1 VIRSPGHCEQSSID
15 GDGSS
20 SSQFKKAGSV
30 SGFLFKVTNW
40 RFSNMPSPPNDEVVL
55 QLADDAAP
63 QPAGIVERLV
73 RDDVD
78 RKRFLKMAGSAGAA
92 SFGAFALAAC
102 GSSKKAASTA
112 ATASTSS
119 TASSS
124 STGDLGIL
132 NYALTLEY
140 LETEFY
146 GKVVASGLF
155 SGKVGALIK
164 DFGNQELTHV
174 EALKGAV
181 EKLGGTPV
189 AKPEGKF
196 PISNANQVAQLA
208 YTVENL
214 GAAAYLGQAPNIQ
227 SPEVLATALAIHTV
241 EARHAATLGTLVKKS
256 VTPQGAFAT
265 PADMSTVLAAVKP
278 FLA

>member
-1 VIRSPGHCEQSSID
+1 MRSETPDQTDS
-15 GDGSS
+15 
-20 SSQFKKAGSV
+20 
-30 SGFLFKVTNW
+30 
-40 RFSNMPSPPNDEVVL
+40 
-55 QLADDAAP
+55 AP
-63 QPAGIVERLV
+63 TGLVERLV

-78 RKRFLKMAGSAGAA
+78 RKRFLKLAGSAGAA
-92 SFGAFALAAC
+92 SFGAFVLAAC

-112 ATASTSS
+112 ATTASTATG
-119 TASSS
+119 TASGS
-124 STGDLGIL
+124 GDVAIA

-146 GKVVASGLF
+146 EKVDASGLF
-155 SGKVGALIK
+155 RGATASLIK
-164 DFGNQELTHV
+164 EFGDQELTHV

-181 EKLGGTPV
+181 TKLGGMP
-189 AKPEGKF
+189 AEKPIGKF
-196 PISNANQVAQLA
+196 PIENATQVAGLA

-214 GAAAYLGQAPNIQ
+214 GASAYLGQAAKIQ
-227 SPEVLATALAIHTV
+227 NAELLAAALAIHTV

-256 VTPQGAFAT
+256 ITPDGAFAK

>member
-1 VIRSPGHCEQSSID
+1 
-15 GDGSS
+15 
-20 SSQFKKAGSV
+20 
-30 SGFLFKVTNW
+30 
-40 RFSNMPSPPNDEVVL
+40 MPSPPNDEV
-55 QLADDAAP
+55 AP

-78 RKRFLKMAGSAGAA
+78 RKRFLRMAGSAGAA
-92 SFGAFALAAC
+92 SFGAFVFAAC
-102 GSSKKAASTA
+102 GSSKKAASTTATSASA
-112 ATASTSS
+112 AS
-119 TASSS
+119 ASSS
-124 STGDLGIL
+124 SATGDLAIL

-146 GKVVASGLF
+146 SKVIAAGLF
-155 SGKVGALIK
+155 SGKVGALIT
-164 DFGNQELTHV
+164 DFGHQEMTHV

-181 EKLGGTPV
+181 EKLGGTPA

-196 PISNANQVAQLA
+196 PITSAGQVAQLA

-214 GAAAYLGQAPNIQ
+214 GAAAYLGQAANIKN
-227 SPEVLATALAIHTV
+227 PEVLASALAIHTV

-256 VTPQGAFAT
+256 VTPNGAFAV
-265 PADMSTVLAAVKP
+265 PADMPTVLAAVKP

>member
-1 VIRSPGHCEQSSID
+1 MLNSP
-15 GDGSS
+15 
-20 SSQFKKAGSV
+20 
-30 SGFLFKVTNW
+30 
-40 RFSNMPSPPNDEVVL
+40 DEE
-55 QLADDAAP
+55 AP

-92 SFGAFALAAC
+92 SFGAFVLAAC
-102 GSSKKAASTA
+102 GSSSSSSSSSSSASTA
-112 ATASTSS
+112 AATPTST
-119 TASSS
+119 TASSA
-124 STGDLGIL
+124 TGDIGIL

-146 GKVVASGLF
+146 SKVVASGF
-155 SGKVGALIK
+155 FKGKVGDLIK
-164 DFGNQELTHV
+164 TFGAQEASHV
-174 EALKGAV
+174 AALKAAV
-181 EKLGGTPV
+181 TKLGGMP
-189 AKPEGKF
+189 AADPMGKF
-196 PISNANQVAQLA
+196 PITSATQVAELA

-214 GAAAYLGQAPNIQ
+214 GASAYLGQAAKIQ
-227 SPEVLATALAIHTV
+227 SPEVLASALAIHTV

-278 FLA
+278 FLS

>member
-1 VIRSPGHCEQSSID
+1 
-15 GDGSS
+15 
-20 SSQFKKAGSV
+20 
-30 SGFLFKVTNW
+30 
-40 RFSNMPSPPNDEVVL
+40 MPSPTTEDS
-55 QLADDAAP
+55 AP

-73 RDDVD
+73 RDDTD
-78 RKRFLKMAGSAGAA
+78 RKRFLKMAGGASAA
-92 SFGAFALAAC
+92 SFGAFVLAAC
-102 GSSKKAASTA
+102 GSSSKKATTA
-112 ATASTSS
+112 AAPATTSTS
-119 TASSS
+119 T
-124 STGDLGIL
+124 STGVAGDLAIL

-155 SGKVGALIK
+155 NGKTGALIK
-164 DFGNQELTHV
+164 DFGRQEATHV

-189 AKPEGKF
+189 AKPAGKF
-196 PISNANQVAQLA
+196 PITGAGQVAQLA

-214 GAAAYLGQAPNIQ
+214 GAAAYLGQAASIQ
-227 SPEVLATALAIHTV
+227 NPEVLASALAIHTV
-241 EARHAATLGTLVKKS
+241 EARHAATLGTLVKKP

>member
-1 VIRSPGHCEQSSID
+1 M
-15 GDGSS
+15 SS
-20 SSQFKKAGSV
+20 SPNEELA
-30 SGFLFKVTNW
+30 
-40 RFSNMPSPPNDEVVL
+40 PSSEEL
-55 QLADDAAP
+55 AP

-73 RDDVD
+73 RDDVN

-92 SFGAFALAAC
+92 SFGAFVLAAC
-102 GSSKKAASTA
+102 GSSSSKTASTA
-112 ATASTSS
+112 AAPASTAS

-124 STGDLGIL
+124 STGDLSIL

-146 GKVVASGLF
+146 GKVVAAGLF

-164 DFGNQELTHV
+164 DFGRQEATHV

-181 EKLGGTPV
+181 EKLGGTPA

-196 PISNANQVAQLA
+196 PISSAGQVAQLA

-214 GAAAYLGQAPNIQ
+214 GASAYLGQAANIM
-227 SPEVLATALAIHTV
+227 SPEVLASALAIHTV

-256 VTPQGAFAT
+256 VTPDGAFAK
-265 PADMSTVLAAVKP
+265 PADMSTVLAAIKP

>member
-1 VIRSPGHCEQSSID
+1 
-15 GDGSS
+15 
-20 SSQFKKAGSV
+20 
-30 SGFLFKVTNW
+30 
-40 RFSNMPSPPNDEVVL
+40 MPSSPNGEV
-55 QLADDAAP
+55 AP

-78 RKRFLKMAGSAGAA
+78 RKRFLKMAGAGAGA
-92 SFGAFALAAC
+92 SFGAFVLAAC
-102 GSSKKAASTA
+102 GSSKKASTTATSA
-112 ATASTSS
+112 AVPATT
-119 TASSS
+119 TSSS
-124 STGDLGIL
+124 SAHTGDLAIL

-146 GKVVASGLF
+146 EKVVASGFF
-155 SGKVGALIK
+155 SGKVGSLIK
-164 DFGNQELTHV
+164 DFGHQEMTHV

-181 EKLGGTPV
+181 EKLGGTPA

-196 PISNANQVAQLA
+196 PVTSATQVAELA

-214 GAAAYLGQAPNIQ
+214 GASAYLGQAPHIQ
-227 SPEVLATALAIHTV
+227 SPEVLASALAIHTV

-256 VTPQGAFAT
+256 VTPDGAFAK
-265 PADMSTVLAAVKP
+265 PADMSTVLAAIKP

>member
-1 VIRSPGHCEQSSID
+1 MSNSS
-15 GDGSS
+15 
-20 SSQFKKAGSV
+20 
-30 SGFLFKVTNW
+30 
-40 RFSNMPSPPNDEVVL
+40 
-55 QLADDAAP
+55 DDQAP
-63 QPAGIVERLV
+63 QPVGIVERLA

-92 SFGAFALAAC
+92 SFGAFVLAAC
-102 GSSKKAASTA
+102 GSSSSSGKSASTA
-112 ATASTSS
+112 GAATAT
-119 TASSS
+119 TASST
-124 STGDLGIL
+124 TGDLGIL

-146 GKVVASGLF
+146 SKVVAAGLF
-155 SGKVGALIK
+155 KGKVGSLIK
-164 DFGNQELTHV
+164 TFGAQESTHV

-189 AKPEGKF
+189 TKPQGKF
-196 PISNANQVAQLA
+196 PITSATQVALLA
-208 YTVENL
+208 YKVENL
-214 GAAAYLGQAPNIQ
+214 GAAAYLGQAAKIQ
-227 SPEVLATALAIHTV
+227 NAEVLASALAIHTV

>member
-1 VIRSPGHCEQSSID
+1 MSNSSDEQ
-15 GDGSS
+15 
-20 SSQFKKAGSV
+20 
-30 SGFLFKVTNW
+30 
-40 RFSNMPSPPNDEVVL
+40 
-55 QLADDAAP
+55 AP
-63 QPAGIVERLV
+63 QPAGIVERLA

-92 SFGAFALAAC
+92 SFGAFVLAAC
-102 GSSKKAASTA
+102 GSSSSSSKGASTA
-112 ATASTSS
+112 GAATAT
-119 TASSS
+119 TASST
-124 STGDLGIL
+124 TGDLGIL

-146 GKVVASGLF
+146 AKVVAAGLF
-155 SGKVGALIK
+155 KGKVGSLIK
-164 DFGNQELTHV
+164 TFGAQESTHV
-174 EALKGAV
+174 EALKGTV

-189 AKPEGKF
+189 AKPAGKF
-196 PISNANQVAQLA
+196 PITGATQVAELA

-214 GAAAYLGQAPNIQ
+214 GAAAYLGQAAKIQ
-227 SPEVLATALAIHTV
+227 NAEVLASALAIHTV